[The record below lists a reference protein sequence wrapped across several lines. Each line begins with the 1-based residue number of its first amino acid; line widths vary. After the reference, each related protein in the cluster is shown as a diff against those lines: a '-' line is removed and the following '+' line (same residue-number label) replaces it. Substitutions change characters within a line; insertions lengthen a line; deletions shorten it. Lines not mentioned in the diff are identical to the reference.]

1 MNKACCDVRQG
12 RLSIRRAAES
22 YQVPRSTLSD
32 RVTGR
37 VSEGSHSG
45 PSRYLSDEEEAE
57 LVHFLVGSASVGY
70 AKTKKDVLAI
80 VSRIIEAK
88 GGAKSTVSHGWWESF
103 RKRHPN
109 LTLRTAEK
117 LSYARYVSTDPD
129 IINQYFDLLKDTLMN
144 NKLLDRPAQIFNC
157 DETGLPL
164 DQTPTYVVAAKG
176 QTHPRS
182 VVTGTK
188 KQITVLACANAA
200 GNVLPPLVIF
210 ARKALNP
217 DLTRGEVPGTMY
229 GLTDNGWMD
238 GEVFENWFT
247 HHFLSHAPAVRP
259 LLLLLDGHSTH
270 YNPSFIRKAAQEK
283 VIVFCL
289 PPNTTHMTQPLDK
302 GAFGPLK
309 MAWAEQCHRYM
320 QLNPGKV
327 VTQFE
332 FMALFSKAWCNSMT
346 STNIISAFRT
356 TGVSP
361 FNRQAVLVPTKQVF
375 NPKSLATSTGLAFIP
390 LYSPHNKRSM
400 ARIDSRE
407 TSLDRLNYSSD
418 EGDNASFTGDYPM
431 FSEGEEA
438 LFKRRLEEGFDLPFD
453 HRYNLWRSAFT
464 SKPGAS
470 QTNVSF
476 PEVDAPVS
484 YAPPNLLFND
494 RPVTL
499 KKFLP
504 PSPPLLAKPHTY
516 SKASAKVLT
525 SSECIQTMEYKER
538 LKREKQEE
546 KERRKQER
554 ERKKEL
560 KKKATGKNIPGG
572 KKQLKKYQYDMD
584 LICACSITEQSSEA
598 EEQRSAT
605 TEQGRGGAGGRGR
618 GRGRGRGQATTR
630 CSAATTNDAHSG

>member
-1 MNKACCDVRQG
+1 M
-12 RLSIRRAAES
+12 
-22 YQVPRSTLSD
+22 
-32 RVTGR
+32 
-37 VSEGSHSG
+37 
-45 PSRYLSDEEEAE
+45 
-57 LVHFLVGSASVGY
+57 
-70 AKTKKDVLAI
+70 
-80 VSRIIEAK
+80 
-88 GGAKSTVSHGWWESF
+88 
-103 RKRHPN
+103 
-109 LTLRTAEK
+109 AEK
-117 LSYARYVSTDPD
+117 LSYAHYVSTDPD

-247 HHFLSHAPAVRP
+247 HHFLSRAPAVRP

-289 PPNTTHMTQPLDK
+289 PPNTAHMTQPLDK

-327 VTQFE
+327 VTQYE

-361 FNRQAVLVPTKQVF
+361 FNRQAVLVSTKQVF

-400 ARIDSRE
+400 TKIDSRE

-431 FSEGEEA
+431 FSEEEEA
-438 LFKRRLEEGFDLPFD
+438 LFKRGLEEGFDLPFD

-464 SKPGAS
+464 SKPSAS
-470 QTNVSF
+470 QTNVGF
-476 PEVDAPVS
+476 PEV
-484 YAPPNLLFND
+484 
-494 RPVTL
+494 
-499 KKFLP
+499 
-504 PSPPLLAKPHTY
+504 
-516 SKASAKVLT
+516 
-525 SSECIQTMEYKER
+525 
-538 LKREKQEE
+538 
-546 KERRKQER
+546 
-554 ERKKEL
+554 
-560 KKKATGKNIPGG
+560 
-572 KKQLKKYQYDMD
+572 
-584 LICACSITEQSSEA
+584 
-598 EEQRSAT
+598 
-605 TEQGRGGAGGRGR
+605 
-618 GRGRGRGQATTR
+618 
-630 CSAATTNDAHSG
+630 